1 MPTYM
6 YKAVNKS
13 GLVVR
18 NRVES
23 ASRQGLIKMLKNN
36 HLMPIEIQQVSYIS
50 KRTPKKQ
57 KKNITNIQEIMK
69 NVNTTQI
76 GVKSK
81 TQTVKEKINLYFAKT
96 EKITQRDLVVFTQN
110 FYLLKKANFNNI
122 HALNTI
128 IESTENITFRGILE
142 DILAGLEA
150 GENMYTTMEYYSN
163 VFPYIYI
170 NMIKVGE
177 LSGSLTN
184 SLEQAVKYLDDTE
197 ALNKNSL
204 TNSLEQAV
212 KYLDDTEALNKKLR
226 GILIPNIIQF
236 VLLLVMLVV
245 GTLFAIPAIQG
256 IFDELGTDETLPAIT
271 LWFADF
277 VDMAIQYWYIP
288 TLIIIGIVAVILF
301 YINTPKGKYNF
312 HYFKYKMPIFGELIF
327 ALDFSRFLKAML
339 LNLQNGMRIQDAIDV
354 SKNVIKNYVLLSI
367 IETSL
372 NNILIGG
379 SWVEPFEKSGLAKPM
394 ITEMLKIGMQTD
406 LTEMMEKLVEYME
419 IDIDN
424 IMNKIMKALPQVVYA
439 IVGAVLIF
447 FVLVVLV
454 PCIQVY
460 MGNFLFSAYDV

>member
-57 KKNITNIQEIMK
+57 KKNVTNIQEIMK

-128 IESTENITFRGILE
+128 IESTENISFKGILE

-197 ALNKNSL
+197 ALNK
-204 TNSLEQAV
+204 
-212 KYLDDTEALNKKLR
+212 KLKS
-226 GILIPNIIQF
+226 ILIPNIIQF

-288 TLIIIGIVAVILF
+288 TLIIIGIVAIILF

>member
-1 MPTYM
+1 MPTYV
-6 YKAVNKS
+6 YKAVTDK

-18 NRVES
+18 NKVES
-23 ASRQGLIKMLKNN
+23 PSRQGLVKMLKNN
-36 HLMPIEIQQVSYIS
+36 NLLPISIEQINYRSAKS
-50 KRTPKKQ
+50 PKRQ
-57 KKNITNIQEIMK
+57 KRNVTNIEEIMK

-76 GVKSK
+76 GAKSK
-81 TQTVKEKINLYFAKT
+81 TQSTKEKINLYLAKT

-122 HALNTI
+122 HALSTI
-128 IESTENITFRGILE
+128 IESTENVSFKGILE
-142 DILAGLEA
+142 DILAGVEA

-163 VFPYIYI
+163 VFPFIYV

-177 LSGSLTN
+177 LSG
-184 SLEQAVKYLDDTE
+184 
-197 ALNKNSL
+197 SL

-236 VLLLVMLVV
+236 VLLIVMLFV

-271 LWFADF
+271 LWFADV
-277 VDMAIQYWYIP
+277 VDLFLQYWYIP
-288 TLIIIGIVAVILF
+288 TLAIIGVVAIILF

-354 SKNVIKNYVLLSI
+354 SKNVVKNYVLLSI

-372 NNILIGG
+372 NNILIGA

-424 IMNKIMKALPQVVYA
+424 IMTKIMKALPQVVYA
-439 IVGAVLIF
+439 IVGVVLIF

>member
-1 MPTYM
+1 MPTYT
-6 YKAVNKS
+6 YRAVTKT

-18 NRVES
+18 NKVES

-36 HLMPIEIQQVSYIS
+36 NLIPIDIEQVSYRS
-50 KRTPKKQ
+50 NKTPKKQ
-57 KKNITNIQEIMK
+57 KKNITDIQEIMK

-76 GVKSK
+76 GAKSK
-81 TQTVKEKINLYFAKT
+81 VQTTKEKINLYFAKT

-128 IESTENITFRGILE
+128 IEGTENISFKGILE

-163 VFPYIYI
+163 VFPYIYV

-177 LSGSLTN
+177 LSG
-184 SLEQAVKYLDDTE
+184 
-197 ALNKNSL
+197 SL

-236 VLLLVMLVV
+236 VLLIVMLVV

-277 VDMAIQYWYIP
+277 VDKVIQYWYIP
-288 TLIIIGIVAVILF
+288 TTIIVLIVAAIVF
-301 YINTPKGKYNF
+301 YVHTPKGKYNF

-327 ALDFSRFLKAML
+327 ALDFSRLMKAML
-339 LNLQNGMRIQDAIDV
+339 LNLKNGMRIQEAIEV
-354 SKNVIKNYVLLSI
+354 SKNVVQNYVMLSI
-367 IETSL
+367 IETSI
-372 NNILIGG
+372 NNILIGS

-424 IMNKIMKALPQVVYA
+424 IMTKIMKALPQVVYA
-439 IVGAVLIF
+439 IVGVVLIF

-460 MGNFLFSAYDV
+460 MGNFLFSAYGV

>member
-6 YKAVNKS
+6 YKAVTKS

-36 HLMPIEIQQVSYIS
+36 NLLPISIEQISYMS

-81 TQTVKEKINLYFAKT
+81 TQTTKEKINLYLAKT

-122 HALNTI
+122 HALSTI
-128 IESTENITFRGILE
+128 IESTENISFRGILE

-197 ALNKNSL
+197 ALNK
-204 TNSLEQAV
+204 
-212 KYLDDTEALNKKLR
+212 KLKS
-226 GILIPNIIQF
+226 ILIPNIIQF

-288 TLIIIGIVAVILF
+288 TLIIIGIVAIILF